1 MKKKNLAIILILPF
15 IISLLGV
22 ITVNV
27 AFKTFNHD
35 ISAIEWS
42 YEDVEVFKLEDGAK
56 YPLRATAV
64 NASQYP
70 LAEGNEL
77 VWSID
82 NEEVAQLKEE
92 NGNYYLIPKA
102 EGETT
107 ITCSNQKGNVSRRM
121 TGIVYDKGVIVAMTK
136 LQSSQNNI
144 DQNIYYGTHDF
155 KDGEKQQASVEFTIR
170 CIPDALQSTLTVPQI
185 TDNIS
190 FDIATSTMTIQ
201 SGGDASFTLQSFV
214 DETPITAH
222 YSFTAVQDG
231 VNVYT
236 YDDLLNCTNRSQTGE
251 IVVLRKS
258 FESLTNTYVCD
269 ANGNLVLN
277 GGAPQKKQDNVELFG
292 HYDVTS
298 KRWSFANE
306 IYSFTTTYNKNYID
320 QWNAFA
326 QANSK
331 SYKTISDQIHVGLNI
346 QKDFYGNGYTL
357 NLHNLTYP
365 YDKYLVNNQPI
376 PRLRD
381 DNLFRGPLPFYTLGD
396 PNNLPLISTYGQD
409 NIGVYIQGDNVLF
422 NDVNVKNCDFGF
434 SINELDTVG
443 TVLEIAGNNA
453 TVKNSILQNGKNV
466 LRCFSAQNAT
476 IENCLLSNSRNFLLT
491 LGCNEYMPL
500 DAETLYDLN
509 DAEGNASTSSLS
521 AYLSLP
527 SGETISAGD
536 KLLSEYLLGMG
547 NAQQTKIA
555 LEKLQRA
562 LNPQGAD
569 AASLYKGSMTVKDT
583 LFYRSG
589 ITSIALESYFNGP
602 FLYSGSPSLI
612 STLFGE
618 ASTESKPLAPLIPK
632 NVSGASYPFQ
642 LTISGKT
649 KFYDYKTADD
659 MDLSGLIDENISLV
673 ANELLG
679 DNRNVD
685 IDDIFPLKTLLYQQA
700 ANTNAAVKDNG
711 KTYLNVPIAFYGGGA
726 NYSTVTFEDMQ
737 TPIDVSISPNWI
749 SHYLSTGTSSNGN
762 VEFTNVSFIKSLVQR
777 TVTVVTGFD
786 NFQFRLVGEGA
797 LYGETPNVSQLRN
810 EK

>member
-15 IISLLGV
+15 LISLLGV

-42 YEDVEVFKLEDGAK
+42 YEDIEVFKLEDGAK
-56 YPLRATAV
+56 YPLRATPV
-64 NASQYP
+64 NTSKYP

-77 VWSID
+77 IWSID
-82 NEEVAQLKEE
+82 NEAVAQLQEE
-92 NGNYYLIPKA
+92 NGEYYLIPKT

-107 ITCSNQKGNVSRRM
+107 ITCSNKKGNVSRRM

-144 DQNIYYGTHDF
+144 DKNIYYGTHDL
-155 KDGEKQQASVEFTIR
+155 KDNQKQQATVEFTVR
-170 CIPDALQSTLTVPQI
+170 CIPAALQSSLTVSKI

-190 FDIATSTMTIQ
+190 FDLSTSTMTVL
-201 SGGDASFTLQSFV
+201 SGGAASFTLQAYIE
-214 DETPITAH
+214 ETPITAS

-236 YDDLLNCTNRSQTGE
+236 YDDLLYCTNRSQEGE

-258 FESLTNTYVCD
+258 FESLTNAYVCD
-269 ANGNLVLN
+269 QNGNPVLQN
-277 GGAPQKKQDNVELFG
+277 GAPQKKQANVELFG
-292 HYDVTS
+292 NYNTAT

-326 QANSK
+326 SANSK
-331 SYKTISDQIHVGLNI
+331 TYKPISDQINVGLKI

-365 YDKYLVNNQPI
+365 YDKYLVNNQEV

-396 PNNLPLISTYGQD
+396 PHNLPLITAYGQD
-409 NIGVYIQGDNVLF
+409 NIGVYIQGNNVLF
-422 NDVNVKNCDFGF
+422 NDVNLKNCDFGF
-434 SINELDTVG
+434 SITELDTVG
-443 TVLEIAGNNA
+443 TVLEIAGDNA
-453 TVKNSILQNGKNV
+453 TVKNSVIQNGKNV

-476 IENCLLSNSRNFLLT
+476 LENCLLSNSRNFLLS

-500 DAETLYDLN
+500 DTESLYELDDL
-509 DAEGNASTSSLS
+509 DGNTQSSSLS
-521 AYLSLP
+521 TYLALP
-527 SGETISAGD
+527 QGESSSAGD
-536 KLLSEYLLGMG
+536 TLLNEYLLGG
-547 NAQQTKIA
+547 KDVQKTKTA

-562 LNPQGAD
+562 LNKQGAD
-569 AASLYKGSMTVKDT
+569 ASTLYKGSMRVKDT

-589 ITSIALESYFNGP
+589 VTSIALESYFNGP

-618 ASTESKPLAPLIPK
+618 NSTETKPLAPLIPK

-642 LTISGKT
+642 LTLSGKT
-649 KFYDYKTADD
+649 KFYDYKTAED
-659 MDLSGLIDENISLV
+659 MDLSGLIDENISVV
-673 ANELLG
+673 ATEILG
-679 DNRNVD
+679 EDRSVD
-685 IDDIFPLKTLLYQQA
+685 IDDIFPLKTLLYRDA
-700 ANTNAAVKDNG
+700 AKTGAAHVADG

-726 NYSTVTFEDMQ
+726 NYSTVTFEDLQ
-737 TPIDVSISPNWI
+737 TPVDVSISPDWI
-749 SHYLSTGTSSNGN
+749 SHYLSTGTSGDK
-762 VEFTNVSFIKSLVQR
+762 VEITNVALVKSLVQR

-786 NFQFRLVGEGA
+786 EFEFRLVGSGA
-797 LYGETPNVSQLRN
+797 LYGETPDVSQLRN
-810 EK
+810 H